1 MKRFRLSVRSFVRFA
16 VYRGGQCAVGRSA
29 CLVPI
34 LHDYHERAF
43 ALRGKLHWGW
53 VALDLSERLP
63 GTSIVGDSLQKM
75 TLKLNEDTLYSEG
88 VWTRSKE
95 SS

>member
-1 MKRFRLSVRSFVRFA
+1 MIIMSVLSH
-16 VYRGGQCAVGRSA
+16 YGLG
-29 CLVPI
+29 
-34 LHDYHERAF
+34 
-43 ALRGKLHWGW
+43 LHWGW

-63 GTSIVGDSLQKM
+63 GTSIVRDSLQKM

-88 VWTRSKE
+88 VWTRSRE